1 MVKKLLLLP
10 LLLICFFTHAETIKT
25 DVLVIGNGASA
36 VAAAIQSA
44 HSKLK
49 TVLVVK
55 GAWLEGMQSKNM
67 IVVNSGRN
75 LPSGIWGTFRK
86 EIRSFYKTTAG
97 YDTAYNAPLKFEP
110 YTGASIL
117 KKIADTT
124 KNLSIKLNTPFTAI
138 KKDGIGWEVS
148 VTINGKA
155 DIIKA
160 KVVIDATEDGELV
173 TKAGAKFSPEI
184 SYGSNTYRTSIA
196 MGDDKKELAKAVYPS
211 SPAYYIPIDG
221 LVIKDADNLLV
232 TDKLL
237 QSKTDL
243 QNLPAEMNIGQGAG
257 TIAAYCAFFKTTT
270 KNLRVRV
277 IQGELLDFKGYLLP
291 FDDVNQTDRYFR
303 AIQQITAT
311 GLLRGVQKDE
321 QFMFMPDMAVTTA
334 EIKPVLTEIYSRAF
348 LWFNKVKPGEQFTVG
363 DLLSFISEITLT
375 EPKLFQTTMQK
386 EWAPKY
392 KFTSTFDVNHPVT
405 RREFT
410 ILANQ
415 FLNPFARAVDL
426 NGRMVN

>member
-10 LLLICFFTHAETIKT
+10 LLLRCFFTHAETIKT
-25 DVLVIGNGASA
+25 DVLVIGNGPSA
-36 VAAAIQSA
+36 VAAAMQSA

-55 GAWLEGMQSKNM
+55 GGWLEGMQSKNM
-67 IVVNSGRN
+67 STVISGRN

-86 EIRSFYKTTAG
+86 EVRSFYKTTAG
-97 YDTAYNAPLKFEP
+97 YDTTYNAPLKFEP

-117 KKIADTT
+117 KNIADTT
-124 KNLSIKLNTPFTAI
+124 KNLTIKLNTPFTTV
-138 KKDGIGWEVS
+138 KKDGTGWEIS

-155 DIIKA
+155 DVIKA
-160 KVVIDATEDGELV
+160 KVVIDATEDGEVV
-173 TKAGAKFSPEI
+173 TKAGAKFSPES
-184 SYGSNTYRTSIA
+184 SYGANTYRTSIA
-196 MGDDKKELAKAVYPS
+196 MGDDNKELAKAAYPQ
-211 SPAYYIPIDG
+211 SPAYYIPIDA

-232 TDKLL
+232 TDKVL
-237 QSKTDL
+237 QGKTDL

-270 KNLRVRV
+270 KNLRVRI

-291 FDDVNQTDRYFR
+291 FDDVNPTDRYFR
-303 AIQQITAT
+303 AIQQIGAT
-311 GLLRGVQKDE
+311 GLLRGAQKGE
-321 QFMFMPDMAVTTA
+321 QFLFMPDAPVTTA
-334 EIKPVLTEIYSRAF
+334 EVKPVLTEIYSRAF

-386 EWAPKY
+386 EWGTKY
-392 KFTSTFDVNHPVT
+392 KFNSTFDVNHPVT
-405 RREFT
+405 RREFA